1 MMNNSFLSDFS
12 LQTNSRPT
20 GASWLQIAKSNL
32 LETDRPHT
40 VLAGQM
46 GLVLVAALLLA
57 APAVHAVTLD
67 EAVQAA
73 LDNSPTLQA
82 AESRIG
88 AAQAMLRQAKSYYY
102 PSVGVSAGYS
112 ASDNPIQA
120 FMMELNQRQLNM
132 MDPGFDANHPG
143 DTENLRLSLGAQWRL
158 FDRQR
163 DAGKHMARYGAE
175 ASAHAFAAARNQLVH
190 EITRGF
196 HGVLQAKAFAHVQA
210 ESVNSIEESLRI
222 ARERFDAGSAVRT
235 DVLNLE
241 TQLAQ
246 ANEDLIRARN
256 GLQLA
261 VAALNAGIGVDRIAA
276 DTIESPGS
284 AALDAPPPQC
294 TNPDA
299 YEDRPELRAARLM
312 RKVKEQDLAKA
323 RGGYLPTV
331 SAFASYDFD
340 SDVSSDFE
348 NSYMAGVMAEVNIF
362 DGARTR
368 ATVQAAQAELDA
380 AQADEDQA
388 RLNLRLDLQQ
398 AFLGA
403 QEAWERLTVTGKS
416 LETAE
421 EAQRIVREQYE
432 QGAADVALLL
442 QTQVGVTAMKTR
454 GVAARYDY
462 LTALSNLKRAKG
474 ELGESQEPG
483 DRSQETGVRSQETE
497 DSSQESE

>member
-1 MMNNSFLSDFS
+1 MNSFIFFRHHE
-12 LQTNSRPT
+12 SR
-20 GASWLQIAKSNL
+20 KS
-32 LETDRPHT
+32 RAC
-40 VLAGQM
+40 LAG
-46 GLVLVAALLLA
+46 LSRLSPCRSSLLLAVFLLA
-57 APAVHAVTLD
+57 APLARAVTLD

-88 AAQAMLRQAKSYYY
+88 AARAMLRQAQSYYY

-112 ASDNPIQA
+112 ASDNPIQV
-120 FMMELNQRQLNM
+120 FMMQLNQRQIDM
-132 MDPGFDANHPG
+132 TDPGFDANHPD
-143 DTENLRLSLGAQWRL
+143 DTDNLRLSLGAQWRL

-175 ASAHAFAAARNQLVH
+175 ASAHAFAAARNQLIH

-196 HGVLQAKAFAHVQA
+196 HGVLQAKAFANVQT

-222 ARERFDAGSAVRT
+222 ARARYDAGSAVRT

-256 GLQLA
+256 GLKLA
-261 VAALNAGIGVDRIAA
+261 VAALNAGIGVDRITA
-276 DTIESPGS
+276 DTIESPGT
-284 AALDAPPPQC
+284 AALEAPPPQC

-323 RGGYLPTV
+323 RGGYAPTV

-340 SDVSSDFE
+340 SDISRDFE

-368 ATVQAAQAELDA
+368 AAVQAAQAQLEEA
-380 AQADEDQA
+380 RADEDQA

-403 QEAWERLTVTGKS
+403 QEAWERLTVTSKS

-432 QGAADVALLL
+432 LGAADIALLL
-442 QTQVGVTAMKTR
+442 QTQVGVTAMQSR
-454 GVAARYDY
+454 SVAAHYDY

-474 ELGESQEPG
+474 ELGERQG
-483 DRSQETGVRSQETE
+483 AGGRSQETGDRSQ
-497 DSSQESE
+497 